1 MIYKNKICIVSSSR
15 ADYNHLFPLISA
27 IKKNGDLDLQIIVT
41 GMHLLKNYG
50 YTYKEIEN
58 DNFIINKKVSSDQK
72 TSSKKSLIRAMATE
86 LNGMSSALTQLNP
99 DMVIIL
105 GDRYDIFP
113 VAIATHVLQIP
124 LAHIH
129 GGEITSGV
137 IDDGIRH
144 SISKLANLHFV
155 AANEFKTR
163 LLSMGEDRKSIINI
177 GSLAVYGNKSI
188 KKCDKS
194 YILNK
199 FNIKNYKNYF
209 IITIHPETINDNNEK
224 LVNNILLSL
233 ESFKNYAFIFT
244 GTNSDTNSSI
254 ISNKINDFIKRNK
267 KKSTFIESSGREL
280 YTNMIRNAKL
290 VIGNSS
296 SGIIESPSLNTASV
310 NIGARQDGRPLS
322 KCIFSSNYEVDDI
335 IAKINL
341 GLKFNFTR
349 VKFKPKYQSS
359 KPIEK
364 IIDRLLNINKK
375 NLLNKIFVD
384 R

>member
-254 ISNKINDFIKRNK
+254 ISNKINDFIKRNN